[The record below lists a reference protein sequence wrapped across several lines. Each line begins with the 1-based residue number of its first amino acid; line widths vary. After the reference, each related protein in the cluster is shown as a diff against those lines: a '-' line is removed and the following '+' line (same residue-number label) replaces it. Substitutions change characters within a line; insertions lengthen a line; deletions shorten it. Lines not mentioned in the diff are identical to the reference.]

1 MARDITVTFDDGST
15 HVYRGA
21 PDDITPEQVSA
32 RAAQEF
38 GRSVKSLD
46 GGRKAEM
53 PSPDSRSWQQ
63 RLLQDAAAGLIRG
76 AGSIGATLMAPK
88 DYLNDLAFG
97 DKGAR
102 NTERRQGMD
111 AALSTL
117 GADTNSLAFGGGK
130 LAGEIAGTAGVGS
143 ALAGGLKLLPGAA
156 KVAPFIDAVR
166 TAGFKSGG
174 LGGMPGFATRA
185 AGGGI
190 TGATSAGLVDPEY
203 ASGGGV
209 IGAALPGMLQGA
221 GKVGAAAGRVIRGPE
236 QAPELAAAIRAAQG
250 QGYVIPPSQA
260 KPSLVNRTLEGFS
273 GKLTTAQNASA
284 KNQVITNRLAAET
297 LGLPTDVP
305 ITKEVLTTVR
315 DMAGAKYATIGNTG
329 MVTPGQAYTKAL
341 DDIAAPHIRAMSGFP
356 NAKPSPVIS
365 MVESLKSPSFDA
377 ASAVAKIKE
386 LRSAADDAFR
396 TGNTDIGR
404 ASKSAA
410 RALEDSLDD
419 HLVKLGQ
426 PDLLK
431 QFRDAR
437 QLIAKTY
444 SVEKALNSTTGTVDA
459 QKLAAQ
465 LNRGKPLSGGLKDA
479 ADFANRFKT
488 ASRPV
493 EAMGSLPQTSPL
505 DWAFAGG
512 LTAATSNPLGLVGLM
527 ARPAA
532 RAATLSPM
540 VQKGLL
546 QGPMSPSIFNDEL
559 ARYGLLAGP
568 ILGTDL

>member
-1 MARDITVTFDDGST
+1 MQRIEVPGMGIVEFHDGMSD
-15 HVYRGA
+15 
-21 PDDITPEQVSA
+21 DDIS
-32 RAAQEF
+32 
-38 GRSVKSLD
+38 
-46 GGRKAEM
+46 KAIKANM
-53 PSPDSRSWQQ
+53 PAPDSRSWQQ
-63 RLLQDAAAGLIRG
+63 RILQDAAAGLIRG
-76 AGSIGATLMAPK
+76 AGSIGATLMTPY
-88 DYLNDLAFG
+88 DM
-97 DKGAR
+97 AR
-102 NTERRQGMD
+102 GNTASIGNPERRQAMD
-111 AALSTL
+111 EALGSL
-117 GADTNSLAFGGGK
+117 GADTGSVAYGVGK
-130 LAGEIAGTAGVGS
+130 LGGEIAGTAGVGPM
-143 ALAGGLKLLPGAA
+143 LAGGARAIPVLSRA
-156 KVAPFIDAVR
+156 APFIDAVG

-174 LGGMPGFATRA
+174 LGGLPGLATRA
-185 AGGGI
+185 AGGGV
-190 TGATSAGLVDPEY
+190 TGATAAGLVDPEY
-203 ASGGGV
+203 ARGGGA
-209 IGAALPGMLQGA
+209 IGAALPGVLQGA

-250 QGYVIPPSQA
+250 QGYLIPPSQA
-260 KPSLVNRTLEGFS
+260 KPSLFNRTLEGFS

-284 KNQVITNRLAAET
+284 KNQVVTNRLAAET
-297 LGLPTDVP
+297 LGIPTDVP

-315 DMAGAKYATIGNTG
+315 DMAGAKYANIGKTG
-329 MVTPGQAYTKAL
+329 MVTPGPAYTTAL
-341 DDIAAPHIRAMSGFP
+341 DDIAAPHLRAMSGFP

-365 MVESLKSPSFDA
+365 LVESLKSPSFDA
-377 ASAVAKIKE
+377 AAAVAKIKE
-386 LRSAADDAFR
+386 LRNAADDAYR
-396 TGNTDIGR
+396 TGNTDVGR
-404 ASKSAA
+404 ASKRAA
-410 RALEDSLDD
+410 KALEDALDD
-419 HLVKLGQ
+419 HLVSLGQ
-426 PDLLK
+426 PDLLQ

-444 SVEKALNSTTGTVDA
+444 SIEKALNPSTGTVDA

-465 LNRGKPLSGGLKDA
+465 LNKGKPLSGGLKEA

-512 LTAATSNPLGLVGLM
+512 LTAATANPLGLMGLM

-568 ILGTDL
+568 ILGTDR